1 MKIETGFTRKILLSP
16 NGKTHLQVTLSPAD
30 EPRDKRPVCV
40 VMAIDMCEEMAE
52 PDTVYGFTDMYTPI
66 ISHVRMATYELIGE
80 LGDEDLFGCVVFNH
94 RGFICQ
100 ELIHPVSEM
109 VPDIKLQ
116 VSRIIPHGGRN
127 IGEGLMLAGKM
138 ITERVASQYKCQII
152 LVTNGKSTSPLT
164 IGQDLPAICT
174 MLSKM
179 GIKVNLVGC
188 NKRYS

>member
-16 NGKTHLQVTLSPAD
+16 NGKTHLQVTLSPPG

-52 PDTVYGFTDMYTPI
+52 PDRVYGFTDMYTPI

-80 LGDEDLFGCVVFNH
+80 LGDEDIFGCVVFNH

-100 ELIHPVSEM
+100 ELIHPVSKM

-116 VSRIIPHGGRN
+116 VSRIIPHGGRK
-127 IGEGLMLAGKM
+127 IAEGLKLAGKI
-138 ITERVASQYKCQII
+138 ITDRVASNYKCQII
-152 LVTNGKSTSPLT
+152 LVTNGKSTPHLAAGENLA
-164 IGQDLPAICT
+164 GQCEAL
-174 MLSKM
+174 
-179 GIKVNLVGC
+179 
-188 NKRYS
+188 RE